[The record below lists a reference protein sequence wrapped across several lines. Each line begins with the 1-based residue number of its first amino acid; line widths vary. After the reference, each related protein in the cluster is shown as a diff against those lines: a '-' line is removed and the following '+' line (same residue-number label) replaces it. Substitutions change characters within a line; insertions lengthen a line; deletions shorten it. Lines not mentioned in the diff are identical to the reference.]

1 MTPGDI
7 AISAMPQADG
17 IIKLRPL
24 AVLSEFP
31 RHGDLLVCGITS
43 QMWNFVDGFDV
54 AIRKGEPD
62 FEKSG
67 LMRWP
72 RFLDHL
78 LVKISDGCRGLVC
91 CYRGRAFPS
100 ISFWD
105 WSPIIVSVAQG
116 PAGLGA

>member
-24 AVLSEFP
+24 AVLSGFP

-43 QMWNFVDGFDV
+43 QMCNFVDGFDV
-54 AIRKGEPD
+54 AIRKGEPG

-67 LMRWP
+67 LKKDSIFRMGYLTVLP
-72 RFLDHL
+72 RS
-78 LVKISDGCRGLVC
+78 KISGSI
-91 CYRGRAFPS
+91 GR
-100 ISFWD
+100 ISD
-105 WSPIIVSVAQG
+105 ELLNKLIVNLTAHLAKS
-116 PAGLGA
+116 LR

>member
-67 LMRWP
+67 LKKDSIFRMGHLTVLP
-72 RFLDHL
+72 RS
-78 LVKISDGCRGLVC
+78 KISGSI
-91 CYRGRAFPS
+91 GRVS
-100 ISFWD
+100 D
-105 WSPIIVSVAQG
+105 ELLNKLIVNLTAHLAKS
-116 PAGLGA
+116 LR